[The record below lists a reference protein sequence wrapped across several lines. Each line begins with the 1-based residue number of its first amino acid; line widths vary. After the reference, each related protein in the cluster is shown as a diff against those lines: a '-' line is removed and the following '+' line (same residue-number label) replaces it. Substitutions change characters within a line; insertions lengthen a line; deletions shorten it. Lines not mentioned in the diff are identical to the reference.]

1 MYSKKIAAM
10 KKRDQAGLS
19 KSVMDLSTL
28 GEALPEFSRKKSCL
42 MVIPINACEE
52 NVDFVFLCLYS
63 CKSCQ
68 RRQSLEHL
76 FHLHHTLI
84 RMNTHVSLSP
94 SKTVVLNIPYAVNI

>member
-1 MYSKKIAAM
+1 M
-10 KKRDQAGLS
+10 KKRDQEGLS
-19 KSVMDLSTL
+19 KSVTDLSTL
-28 GEALPEFSRKKSCL
+28 GEAQPELPRKKSCL
-42 MVIPINACEE
+42 MVIPINLKSNIFACEE

-68 RRQSLEHL
+68 RRQSLEHI

-84 RMNTHVSLSP
+84 PMNTHASLSP